1 MEDSGPYGSFC
12 SVTGPTTM
20 LTQLQNSYQICF
32 VASSGPSNTT
42 QPHAYW
48 LLSYDQADALAA
60 ERPVKKRA
68 LEGSGPQ
75 VASVVWWLQL
85 PRLLHF

>member
-1 MEDSGPYGSFC
+1 MGPSVGC
-12 SVTGPTTM
+12 VTGPTTM

-60 ERPVKKRA
+60 EGPVKRRA

-75 VASVVWWLQL
+75 VASVIWWLQL